1 METFRNEGSGRLP
14 LFFHATL
21 VASSMHAYACGWAG
35 GALDWNHQIWYTA
48 CKVANSCRQ
57 VARYMSDLL
66 QSDRLQRTDLAKLGA
81 CLTHG
86 SPSIVKH
93 TRRDAVERLYV
104 SIICFFKMEQIGGKR
119 KTNGP

>member
-1 METFRNEGSGRLP
+1 
-14 LFFHATL
+14 
-21 VASSMHAYACGWAG
+21 
-35 GALDWNHQIWYTA
+35 
-48 CKVANSCRQ
+48 
-57 VARYMSDLL
+57 MSYLL

-104 SIICFFKMEQIGGKR
+104 SINYLFFLNGTDR
-119 KTNGP
+119 WKTLTTKLNSGSFSGRERLTNRVVSMLV

>member
-1 METFRNEGSGRLP
+1 MKAPVVS

-57 VARYMSDLL
+57 VARYMSYLL

-86 SPSIVKH
+86 SPSIVEH
-93 TRRDAVERLYV
+93 TRRDAAVERLYV
-104 SIICFFKMEQIGGKR
+104 SIICFLKKMEQIGGKR